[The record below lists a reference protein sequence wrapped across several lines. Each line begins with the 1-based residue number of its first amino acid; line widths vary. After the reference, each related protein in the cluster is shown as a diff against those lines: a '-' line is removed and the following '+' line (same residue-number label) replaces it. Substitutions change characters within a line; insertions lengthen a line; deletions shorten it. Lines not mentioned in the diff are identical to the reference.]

1 MIESRAR
8 HDALNLAETPSVSM
22 ARACQMLH
30 VSRRTLY
37 YWIKSGRIRTKR
49 TMLGSQ
55 RVLTESLVPCLGTG
69 AFEAAEESF
78 LLK

>member
-1 MIESRAR
+1 MNATRVQP
-8 HDALNLAETPSVSM
+8 DALPPAATPSVSLE
-22 ARACQMLH
+22 RACELLH

-55 RVLTESLVPCLGTG
+55 RVLVESLLSRPGRCS
-69 AFEAAEESF
+69 FEASEDSF